1 MSTMCD
7 RDWRACFELL
17 QTVVD
22 AGDSVD
28 ALARA
33 AVNALPALVAAEISK
48 LMEYDLHNG
57 RRQVLA
63 MPEAET
69 GAENRVCCNPYLQT
83 HPPLHFHAD
92 LHGPGAY
99 RTSDAP
105 LYARFCHSAHYS
117 GDLRRAGSDYV
128 VVLPVYV
135 DGATLVSFV
144 LNRHDRD
151 FSERERAM
159 LALVGGPLS
168 CMYRQARVL
177 AQLRTRLATLAPDA
191 QGLHARGVTPRE
203 TEALRWL
210 AAGKTDREIAA
221 ILGCSYRTVQ
231 KHLQR
236 LYIKLG
242 VETRTAA
249 VLRALGR

>member
-1 MSTMCD
+1 MSTMRD
-7 RDWRACFELL
+7 QDWRACFELL
-17 QTVVD
+17 QAVVD
-22 AGDSVD
+22 AGDSVE

-33 AVNALPALVAAEISK
+33 AVNALPALVAAEISS
-48 LMEYDLHNG
+48 LSEYDLRNG

-63 MPEAET
+63 RPEAET
-69 GAENRVCCNPYLQT
+69 GAENRVRCNPYLQT

-92 LHGPGAY
+92 LHGTGAQ
-99 RTSDAP
+99 RSS
-105 LYARFCHSAHYS
+105 R
-117 GDLRRAGSDYV
+117 DYM

-135 DGATLVSFV
+135 DDATLVSFV
-144 LNRHDRD
+144 LNRHDHD

-159 LALVGGPLS
+159 LKLVGGPLS

-177 AQLRTRLATLAPDA
+177 EQLRTRLATLAPNA
-191 QGLHARGVTPRE
+191 QGLQARGVTPRE

-236 LYIKLG
+236 LYVKLG

-249 VLRALGR
+249 VLRALGS

>member
-1 MSTMCD
+1 MGTMLD

-17 QTVVD
+17 QAVVD

-33 AVNALPALVAAEISK
+33 AVNALPALVAAEISS
-48 LMEYDLHNG
+48 LAEYDLRNG

-63 MPEAET
+63 MPEAQI
-69 GAENRVCCNPYLQT
+69 GAENRVGCNPYLQT
-83 HPPLHFHAD
+83 HPPLHFHAN
-92 LHGPGAY
+92 LHRPSAN

-117 GDLRRAGSDYV
+117 GDYV
-128 VVLPVYV
+128 VALPVYV
-135 DGATLVSFV
+135 DDATLVSFV
-144 LNRHDRD
+144 VHRHDRD

-159 LALVGGPLS
+159 LALVGGPLA
-168 CMYRQARVL
+168 CMYRQARAL
-177 AQLRTRLATLAPDA
+177 EQLRSRLATRGPNA

-236 LYIKLG
+236 LYVKLG

-249 VLRALGR
+249 VLRALGS